1 MLPEDA
7 ARQLEYVV
15 ASRLETDTCG
25 HWERNAYQDVFADVY
40 EQGTPEDVM
49 ALVRE
54 LGEEFEDGR
63 RPMPDQARRRADALL
78 TEGGRPLTD
87 GGDC

>member
-7 ARQLEYVV
+7 VKQLEYVV

-25 HWERNAYQDVFADVY
+25 HWERGVYYDVFAETY
-40 EQGTPEDVM
+40 ERGSSADVM
-49 ALVRE
+49 SLVSR
-54 LGEEFEDGR
+54 LGDEFEDGR
-63 RPMPDQARRRADALL
+63 RPSPEQARQYADALL

-87 GGDC
+87 GGDR